1 MSKLNIPIWLKENGD
16 KVSCVEKIKVM
27 NENLQELEQIL
38 QDTYDDAIL
47 MGVSKKQIRDFLYYM
62 INKIKDNYNL

>member
-1 MSKLNIPIWLKENGD
+1 MSKLTIPVWINDMGA

-27 NENLQELEQIL
+27 NQNIYELEQIL

-47 MGVSKKQIRDFLYYM
+47 MGVSRLQIRQFFHHM
-62 INKIKDNYNL
+62 IDKLKDNYK